1 VGFHDGQSLAAF
13 AFRRLRDYNS
23 AGACGGECQESP
35 RMRAAETNVGDFSM
49 GAMDITFAVL
59 ALVSGLATMVFFVV
73 VLVEMFKR
81 QQTAI
86 AIACIVLFLTTLMG
100 GPLVAFVYGW
110 IKVKEWSLQKNMLA
124 WTGCLAV
131 CLISAG
137 IWGVWTAARAQSRQ
151 QRLDHEMQ
159 QQIDVEELKVETH

>member
-1 VGFHDGQSLAAF
+1 
-13 AFRRLRDYNS
+13 
-23 AGACGGECQESP
+23 
-35 RMRAAETNVGDFSM
+35 M

-59 ALVSGLATMVFFVV
+59 AMVSGLATMVFFVV

-110 IKVKEWSLQKNMLA
+110 IKVKEWSLQVNMLA

-137 IWGVWTAARAQSRQ
+137 IWGARAQSRQ

-159 QQIDVEELKVETH
+159 QQVDVEELKIETH